1 MKRSYCV
8 CSSGRTETYK
18 WTFVNPNAFKKQFV
32 NSYLGGTVE
41 EGEANSRVIN
51 FELVDA
57 VNVGDRKLGTED
69 AIRASLERGANERV
83 DPDEFQLDVLSV
95 ERHPLVFLQF
105 LDLNLVHL

>member
-1 MKRSYCV
+1 M
-8 CSSGRTETYK
+8 
-18 WTFVNPNAFKKQFV
+18 
-32 NSYLGGTVE
+32 GGTVE